1 MSNNSNPNYF
11 RLGLFVLAAIGALI
25 ALILIFGS
33 GQMFQK
39 SFLIETYL
47 EQSVTGLDKGA
58 AVRFRGV
65 KIGQVVSIQLSGL
78 LYEEEVPITARK
90 EYVVVRMRIDGDPGK
105 LLGEVNNYVAADLR
119 LSVKSMGIT
128 GVNYIELDYVKRPNT
143 KQNLLYTWKPDYPV
157 IPSLPNQTDEIFA
170 GIQKFLGIVN
180 KLDLAETQKKFDL
193 LLANLNTLMSGNG
206 KENAGLVKS
215 VEELNLLLARI
226 DKVTNNDE
234 LNVLMGELIGAVTS
248 LRQTVTTIQGD
259 TSFTV
264 ENLRQASEHLNELSR
279 IASRS
284 PSSLIWSEPPPRI
297 TPPMNGSQ
305 VSTDT
310 GVKK

>member
-1 MSNNSNPNYF
+1 M
-11 RLGLFVLAAIGALI
+11 
-25 ALILIFGS
+25 
-33 GQMFQK
+33 
-39 SFLIETYL
+39 
-47 EQSVTGLDKGA
+47 
-58 AVRFRGV
+58 
-65 KIGQVVSIQLSGL
+65 
-78 LYEEEVPITARK
+78 PITARK

-193 LLANLNTLMSGNG
+193 LLANLNTLMAGNG